1 VLGRVR
7 FLRAV
12 VVSAA
17 VAVTVAGCSSGK
29 SGDGDGASGARPER
43 PAPAVAPEVPTD
55 PAAIAAR
62 LSDEDLVGQ
71 VLMPHAYGTDAVK
84 ISGGSREGNRKLGGV
99 DTPAQ
104 LVEKYRLGGLILVRR
119 ASGDATAG
127 TNPTSNIDS
136 PPQVRK
142 LTAGLQS
149 ASATLPAAAPL
160 LIGTDQEHGTV
171 TRIRDGVTLLPSAM
185 AFGAATDPRVT
196 EAASRVS
203 GTELAALGINV
214 DFAPVADVT
223 GGPGNAVIGSRSFGA
238 DPALVGQ
245 RVAAAVRGYE
255 SAGVGTALKH
265 FPGHGHTSADSHD
278 ELPVLKQDRSKL
290 LAGDVAPFRSGIAAG
305 ASLVMTGHLDV
316 RALDPGTP
324 ATFSRKVLVD
334 LLRGQLGFKGVVIS
348 DALNMG
354 AVTKRYPAGEA
365 AVRAMLAG
373 NDVLLMPPDLRAAQ
387 RGLLDAVS
395 SGRVPRAQLVASVT
409 RILTLKKRL
418 AIARQPAIE
427 TLATP
432 TNQNAVAAAAAAAV
446 TQFRGSCGAPL
457 IRQPVTVTGGT
468 ARHRDA
474 LTRALKRNGVRTG
487 TGETIHLVGYGDDR
501 ADLKPAGVTVAL
513 DTPYLLS
520 SATSPVL
527 LATYSG
533 VPASLDAVAAVIAGK
548 ARATGRSPVP
558 VAGLPRTSCR

>member
-1 VLGRVR
+1 M
-7 FLRAV
+7 
-12 VVSAA
+12 
-17 VAVTVAGCSSGK
+17 
-29 SGDGDGASGARPER
+29 
-43 PAPAVAPEVPTD
+43 
-55 PAAIAAR
+55 AAR
-62 LSDEDLVGQ
+62 LGDEDLVGQ

-84 ISGGSREGNRKLGGV
+84 ISGGSREGNQKLGGV

-203 GTELAALGINV
+203 GAELAALGINV

-265 FPGHGHTSADSHD
+265 FPGHGHTSADSHE
-278 ELPVLKQDRSKL
+278 ELPVLKQDRSTL

-457 IRQPVTVTGGT
+457 IRQPVTVTGGA
-468 ARHRDA
+468 ARHRAA
-474 LTRALKRNGVRTG
+474 LTKALKRNGVRVG
-487 TGETIHLVGYGDDR
+487 EGETIHLVGYGDGR

-558 VAGLPRTSCR
+558 VAGLPRTSC